1 MLFVEELRLANE
13 IKVAADTAIIA
24 TVSRGSG
31 SDNCGPTL
39 PTGFG
44 GSTPTSGAYS
54 SSSNKHGNRRGI
66 CNCSVTGGQQ
76 QQQTTSQQ
84 GGPRPSGPSVC
95 FPPMGYLVQQ
105 LSTAQHRHPRL
116 LPQQQAHTMFAP
128 SNFSTLQQQSW
139 ASPSPASPPLSRCRC
154 RIDHGSWTLARPH
167 ICLRRIVS
175 SPLASPLSII
185 QLLLAMALRY
195 QFSIVVALVTP
206 HQSLI
211 FIRGA
216 NWWPFGA
223 PPTLFSL
230 KFCTNFL
237 K

>member
-1 MLFVEELRLANE
+1 MMDYCQNVMTCANALRNIGHGVSESQLLLNLLRGQNRNYYTTTGNITDSKPLPMFAEARSMLFVEELRLADE

-31 SDNCGPTL
+31 SDNCDPTL

-44 GSTPTSGAYS
+44 GSAPTSGASS
-54 SSSNKHGNRRGI
+54 SSSNKYGNRRGV

-105 LSTAQHRHPRL
+105 LSTARHRHPRL
-116 LPQQQAHTMFAP
+116 LHQQQAHTMFAP

-167 ICLRRIVS
+167 ICL
-175 SPLASPLSII
+175 
-185 QLLLAMALRY
+185 
-195 QFSIVVALVTP
+195 
-206 HQSLI
+206 
-211 FIRGA
+211 
-216 NWWPFGA
+216 
-223 PPTLFSL
+223 
-230 KFCTNFL
+230 
-237 K
+237 